1 MVLVWLVIFDL
12 YLVHLIFLLNP
23 VFNYCNNLF
32 SSPVDKITTEMYN
45 FASLTLNVAPV
56 GASVAGG
63 IPCAL
68 AAVVVISAKTQFI
81 EQVNVKNTSQLTCGI
96 FNVFEKLLRCF
107 NGTENSASSVFPSLA
122 VFAVILSFYL
132 KYSEYVIGSIKMSL

>member
-1 MVLVWLVIFDL
+1 
-12 YLVHLIFLLNP
+12 
-23 VFNYCNNLF
+23 
-32 SSPVDKITTEMYN
+32 MYN

-56 GASVAGG
+56 GVSVAGG

-68 AAVVVISAKTQFI
+68 AAVVVIYAKTQFI

-96 FNVFEKLLRCF
+96 FNVFEKLLICF

-122 VFAVILSFYL
+122 VFPVILSFYL
-132 KYSEYVIGSIKMSL
+132 KYSEFVIGSIKMSL